1 MLTPLDQVTIN
12 FSTDALWGL
21 NIALALVMYGVAMDI
36 SPSDFKQLLFRPK
49 PIIVGLLSQF
59 ILLPLVTFMLIW
71 ILKPSPSIALGMILV
86 AVCPGGNISN
96 FMTHLAGGNNALS
109 VSLTAFATVL
119 AIFFVPFNLELW
131 GGMYPPTATLLK
143 KVALHPM
150 DIFWTIVFLLIVPLI
165 FGMLTRYYAMRFVLK
180 VAPYFKVGSIFVF
193 VLLVILAFINNLEIF
208 FSYIHYVFALVLV
221 HNALAVFS
229 GFSIA
234 KLTGLSTRNTKTIAI
249 ETGIQNSGLGLLLIF
264 TFFEGLGGMA
274 LVTAFG
280 ESGIF
285 FLDYC

>member
-1 MLTPLDQVTIN
+1 
-12 FSTDALWGL
+12 
-21 NIALALVMYGVAMDI
+21 MYGVAMDI

-131 GGMYPPTATLLK
+131 GGMYPNSHFVK

-180 VAPYFKVGSIFVF
+180 VAPYFKVDPSLCLFC
-193 VLLVILAFINNLEIF
+193 LL
-208 FSYIHYVFALVLV
+208 SWP
-221 HNALAVFS
+221 S
-229 GFSIA
+229 
-234 KLTGLSTRNTKTIAI
+234 
-249 ETGIQNSGLGLLLIF
+249 LI
-264 TFFEGLGGMA
+264 
-274 LVTAFG
+274 
-280 ESGIF
+280 I
-285 FLDYC
+285 